1 LRTDGEIV
9 GMTGDGV
16 NDAPALGIADVG
28 IAMGMRGTDVAREA
42 ADLVLTDD
50 DFSSIVAGI
59 KQGRRIYNN
68 LRKAMI
74 YIATIHIP
82 IFGMALLPVFTSYWP
97 LVLLPAQIA
106 LLEMVIDPAASV
118 VFEGEK
124 TERDVMRKRPRT
136 INERVFNKEAIARS
150 LFQGAVLF
158 VAVLAVYFGALTFGM
173 QDEVVRSLAFATI
186 MIGNV
191 FLVLSNRSNTLSI
204 FAKESWKDN
213 QSVKWL
219 VIGVIIAIILIF
231 NLPILREAFNLA
243 QLSLGQFIIV
253 FLMASLSIVWFEF
266 KKLKNARDE
275 TLTSVETPLT
285 QP

>member
-1 LRTDGEIV
+1 
-9 GMTGDGV
+9 
-16 NDAPALGIADVG
+16 
-28 IAMGMRGTDVAREA
+28 MGMRGTDVAREA

-124 TERDVMRKRPRT
+124 AERDVMRKRPRR
-136 INERVFNKEAIARS
+136 INERVFNKEAIVRS
-150 LFQGAVLF
+150 IFQGAVLLI
-158 VAVLAVYFGALTFGM
+158 AVWAVYFGALVLGM

-204 FAKESWKDN
+204 FAKQSWKDN
-213 QSVKWL
+213 PSVKWL

-231 NLPILREAFNLA
+231 NLPILREVFNLS
-243 QLSLGQFIIV
+243 QLSLSQFIIV

-266 KKLKNARDE
+266 KKSKYARDA
-275 TLTSVETPLT
+275 TLTSAESPQTKP
-285 QP
+285 